1 MVELALKGAKQ
12 PPKSVRSKM
21 DTLILTPTLID
32 SWAHP
37 PFQRPLK
44 VNERVRSIAAELT
57 QNGGVIDGVLTLAT
71 IVGEDTVYLLDGQ
84 HRIEAMRISD
94 LPKCIADV
102 RICQFDSM
110 AEMGDEFVKLNS
122 AIVKMNPDDVLRAME
137 GNVPIIHN
145 IREACPFIG
154 YANVR
159 RGNAKGTAVL
169 SMSAALKLWLGS
181 GRETPSLPTTSA
193 IASAKEIPVASA
205 QDLIRFLTLARQAWG
220 GEPQNFRLWTS
231 LNLGLC
237 MWLYRKLLM
246 DKERGLKRY
255 VVLNPDL
262 FKKCLMSVAANG
274 DYVDWLVGRALSER
288 DRAPC
293 YMRLKGIFVQ
303 RLRLELHT
311 DKVLMPQPAWG
322 SGANKMPTWASSV
335 IERP

>member
-1 MVELALKGAKQ
+1 MNEVVLKGAKQ

-21 DTLILTPTLID
+21 DTLILTAEIID
-32 SWAHP
+32 GWSHP

-44 VNERVRSIAAELT
+44 VNERVRNIANELT

-71 IVGEDTVYLLDGQ
+71 IMGEDTVYLLDGQ
-84 HRIEAMRISD
+84 HRIEAMRIST

-102 RICQFDSM
+102 RICQFDTM

-145 IREACPFIG
+145 IREACPFVG

-159 RGNAKGTAVL
+159 RGGVAKSVL

-181 GRETPSLPTTSA
+181 ARETPSLPTTSA
-193 IASAKEIPVASA
+193 IASAREIPASSA
-205 QDLIRFLTLARQAWG
+205 QDLIRFLSLARQAWG
-220 GEPQNFRLWTS
+220 GEAQNFRLWTS

-246 DKERGLKRY
+246 DKDRGLKRY

-262 FKKCLMSVAANG
+262 FKKCLMSVAANA

-293 YMRLKGIFVQ
+293 YARLKAIFIQ

-311 DKVLMPQPAWG
+311 DKVMMPQPPWG
-322 SGANKMPTWASSV
+322 SGANKMSTWASGV